1 MSSLK
6 FSKKFLRFNELTEQM
21 KAYAEEYPSLVKMVS
36 LGKSYEGRD
45 IWLLKITNYETGDDS
60 EKPAVW
66 VDANIHAMEVS
77 TSAVGMYFVD
87 TITKKFGDDEE
98 ITRALNTRAFYVL
111 PRINPDGAEL
121 ILADHP
127 KTVRSSTRPY
137 PYNEEP
143 LGGGLLDE
151 DLDGDGRILFM
162 RYRDPNGSWKEHP
175 DYPGLM
181 IKRDPTEVGGEYYRV
196 LPEGSIDEFD
206 GDNISV
212 RSLHAQVTWPRGPW
226 PKEGLDINRNFPMNW
241 KPESEQLGAGPYP
254 VSEPEIRAMVDFI
267 VTHPNII
274 ASNSF
279 HTFAGIMLRPYDH
292 CSDDEM
298 IPEDLRVYNLM
309 GEVGSKFT
317 GYPAMNQ
324 YPNFRTRPKMTYAG
338 SQNMWFYDHLGKLA
352 WTIEM
357 WNPLREIGKKDYH
370 IQYFKWFSD
379 HKVEDD
385 VALYKWAKETWG
397 NEGYVDWYEYD
408 HPQLGTVE
416 LGGWNWAYT
425 WANVPEKF
433 LEREVAPFTNWF
445 LWTALISPLLAE
457 RKITVEPLGGDN
469 YRVRLVLENTGYLP
483 TYVTKKAIERQI
495 RGVLCEVEL
504 PDGATMIEGEMRQ
517 DLGQLEGYA
526 YKDAF
531 LNPKQDSTKERVTVD
546 WVIYAPNGGKMKIV
560 SRHDRAGIVRSEI
573 DLNG

>member
-1 MSSLK
+1 MPNVNFAK
-6 FSKKFLRFNELTEQM
+6 YMRYAELTKLM
-21 KAYAEEYPSLVKMVS
+21 ADYASEFPDYVKMERI
-36 LGKSYEGRD
+36 GRSYEGRD
-45 IWLLKITNYETGDDS
+45 IFLLKVTNYKTGDDRK
-60 EKPAVW
+60 KPAVW
-66 VDANIHAMEVS
+66 IDGNIHAMEVS
-77 TSAVGMYFVD
+77 TSAVGLYLTD
-87 TITKKFGDDEE
+87 YLTKNYGKDDRV
-98 ITRALNTRAFYVL
+98 TRAMDTRAFYIL

-121 ILADHP
+121 ILADSP

-137 PYNEEP
+137 PYDEEP

-162 RYRDPNGSWKEHP
+162 RYPDPNGSWKEHP

-181 IKRDPTEVGGEYYRV
+181 IKREPTEVGGKYYRV
-196 LPEGSIDEFD
+196 LPEGKIDGYD
-206 GDNISV
+206 GDTISV

-241 KPESEQLGAGPYP
+241 RPESEQLGAGPYP
-254 VSEPEIRAMVDFI
+254 CSEPEIKCMVDFI
-267 VTHPNII
+267 IDHPNIVC
-274 ASNSF
+274 SNSF

-309 GEVGSKFT
+309 GEMGSKFT

-324 YPNFRTRPKMTYAG
+324 YPNFRTRPKMIYAG

-370 IQYFKWFSD
+370 IQYFKWFSE

-385 VALYKWAKETWG
+385 VSLYKWGKENFG
-397 NEGYVDWYEYD
+397 NEGYVDWYEFD
-408 HPQLGTVE
+408 HPQLGKVE

-425 WANVPEKF
+425 WANIPEKF
-433 LEREVAPFTNWF
+433 IEKEVAPFVDWF
-445 LWTALISPLLAE
+445 LWSALISPLLAQ
-457 RKITVEPLGGDN
+457 RKLTVYPLGGDN
-469 YRVRLVLENTGYLP
+469 YHVRLVLENIGYLP

-495 RGVLCEVEL
+495 RGIICEIEL
-504 PDGATMIEGEMRQ
+504 PEGATLVEGELRQ
-517 DLGQLEGYA
+517 DCGQLEGYA

-531 LNPKQDSTKERVTVD
+531 LNPKQDSTNERVRID
-546 WVIYAPNGGKMKIV
+546 WVIHAPEKGTVKILA
-560 SRHDRAGIVRSEI
+560 RHDRAGVVEAEAILE
-573 DLNG
+573 